1 MNRASETKASQSFF
15 LRLELGIPE
24 FALPLPFFFEL
35 HATEEMFKGD
45 IQITQSLLWSAL
57 RDRVHPGQFALLQLV
72 EFAVQFHRTDTATG
86 LFVDLLLA
94 REAPI
99 VSESCSPGMLLA
111 GCDLLVIQVKFGSI
125 APRDLHRLL
134 SYTENTKN
142 ETSIVFQYAFC
153 QVAFLGHLRKHSF
166 DCINQIEISTNTTIM
181 KIGRQG
187 FFIAILY
194 VWVGNGNK
202 RNLFQFDCHHARSLF
217 GRPLK
222 GAENYYHRGVY
233 TMMGIAVN
241 T

>member
-134 SYTENTKN
+134 SYTENTSFHTDDPKG
-142 ETSIVFQYAFC
+142 SYA
-153 QVAFLGHLRKHSF
+153 VAFLCEYGAIPRMKPVLCFNTRSVKWPSSA
-166 DCINQIEISTNTTIM
+166 ISVSIPLIASI
-181 KIGRQG
+181 KSRSVRIRQ
-187 FFIAILY
+187 
-194 VWVGNGNK
+194 
-202 RNLFQFDCHHARSLF
+202 S
-217 GRPLK
+217 
-222 GAENYYHRGVY
+222 
-233 TMMGIAVN
+233 
-241 T
+241 